1 MSSLGSPSHASSSDA
16 LVYAL
21 FGATLLHGLLILG
34 ITFDNSATPSSSGQ
48 PLKVVLSD
56 PQAQELDYTPDDAVY
71 AAAANRLGSGTERAE
86 DSGGI
91 VMPANAVDALGE
103 TDGDAAEEQEQA
115 AEEIPHEQLVT
126 PNEARREVNAPPD
139 AARQTAPARLS
150 ARIQF
155 ASPKTTF
162 QRRDRLQAEGEIREL
177 EISVST
183 QASNVAEYMARWK
196 DRVEEV
202 GTLYFPDAARQQGLS
217 GSPLVEVAINADGGL
232 RSIQVVRPSDH
243 PLLDQAALRIL
254 RLAAPFA
261 PFPDHLRRDYDSL
274 RFVYEWRFAGGR
286 IISP

>member
-1 MSSLGSPSHASSSDA
+1 MSSLSTGGSASSSDA
-16 LVYAL
+16 LVWAL
-21 FGATLLHGLLILG
+21 FVATLLHGLIILG
-34 ITFDNSATPSSSGQ
+34 ITFDDSSPARSSSQ

-56 PQAQELDYTPDDAVY
+56 PQAEELDYTPDDAVY
-71 AAAANRLGSGTERAE
+71 AAAANRLGSGTERAQ

-91 VMPANAVDALGE
+91 VMPANAMDALGE
-103 TDGDAAEEQEQA
+103 TDGDADQEQEQA
-115 AEEIPHEQLVT
+115 AEQVPQDQLVT
-126 PNEARREVNAPPD
+126 PNEAQREINAPPE
-139 AARQTAPARLS
+139 AAPQPAPARLS

-155 ASPKTTF
+155 ASPTTTF

-183 QASNVAEYMARWK
+183 QASDVAEYMAQWK

-217 GSPLVEVAINADGGL
+217 GSPLVEVAISADGGL

-261 PFPDHLRRDYDSL
+261 PFPEHLRRDYDSL